1 MKTLSALIATSVLLI
16 SATAANANSFFE
28 ETTHDTVR
36 TGVTMSKSAAYQSGL
51 DKLKELQSASPR
63 ALYNEVGLFA
73 SDIESD
79 TVHLDS
85 GAYVT
90 VEERAL
96 PNGQKAYV
104 GVVNVDVSYET
115 HDSDN

>member
-1 MKTLSALIATSVLLI
+1 MKTLVAMIASSIFIVN
-16 SATAANANSFFE
+16 AANASYFE
-28 ETTHDTVR
+28 ETSHDTLR
-36 TGVTMSKSAAYQSGL
+36 TELSSSKEAAYQAGL
-51 DKLKELQSASPR
+51 DKLNDLKSSSSR
-63 ALYNEVGLFA
+63 DLYNKVGLFA
-73 SDIESD
+73 SDIKSD
-79 TVHLDS
+79 TVRLND

-90 VEERAL
+90 VQERAL